1 MKKEMA
7 TKSAFGES
15 VKTYIERGELV
26 PDDIVLPVVK
36 KILTQPT
43 YKSGVILDGFPR
55 TVAQAEDI
63 AKSLPIDLVMYF
75 HLPREILIE
84 KLLGRRYD

>member
-63 AKSLPIDLVMYF
+63 AKHSRSI
-75 HLPREILIE
+75 
-84 KLLGRRYD
+84 

>member
-43 YKSGVILDGFPR
+43 YKSGSDSRWISSNGS
-55 TVAQAEDI
+55 T
-63 AKSLPIDLVMYF
+63 
-75 HLPREILIE
+75 
-84 KLLGRRYD
+84 GRRYSKITPDRFSYVFPSSSRNLD

>member
-36 KILTQPT
+36 KILTT